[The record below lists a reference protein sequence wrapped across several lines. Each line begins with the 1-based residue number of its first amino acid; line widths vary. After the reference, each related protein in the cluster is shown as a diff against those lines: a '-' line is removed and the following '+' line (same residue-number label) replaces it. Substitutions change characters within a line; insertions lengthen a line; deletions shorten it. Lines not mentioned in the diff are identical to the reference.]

1 MFYKQTLKED
11 AQKTNQS
18 YTISLKSHKNNFFQL
33 SNFIQ
38 MMLKQN
44 YNYFL
49 LENGLFGKE
58 KKIKKQKVVVFI
70 FNTFQ

>member
-44 YNYFL
+44 NNYFL

-58 KKIKKQKVVVFI
+58 KKYQKTKSCCFH
-70 FNTFQ
+70 F